1 MAPSTAR
8 SKPEPGRYALQPCTD
23 GMCSNQSASCSSI
36 QALLRYLEGRPL
48 QSDSSAQGEGGLF
61 DWQIIFMVLWLPA
74 KWA

>member
-1 MAPSTAR
+1 
-8 SKPEPGRYALQPCTD
+8 
-23 GMCSNQSASCSSI
+23 MCSNQSASCSSI